1 MKSSSVSMVECRY
14 KIDYVSAAAAIEFR
28 NIIYDHRQNL
38 ILVLGSSEGFVITF
52 PLSLFFLL
60 LSAPA
65 DMKFLAYNSITT
77 RN

>member
-1 MKSSSVSMVECRY
+1 MSMVECRY
-14 KIDYVSAAAAIEFR
+14 KIDYDSAAAAIEFR